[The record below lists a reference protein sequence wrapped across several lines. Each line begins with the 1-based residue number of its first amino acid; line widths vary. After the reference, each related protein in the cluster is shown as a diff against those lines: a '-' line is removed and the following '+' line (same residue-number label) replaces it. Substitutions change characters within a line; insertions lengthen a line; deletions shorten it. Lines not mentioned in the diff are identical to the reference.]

1 MAKNTPAFQ
10 FYPQDFIG
18 GTCHMS
24 NEEVGLYIRLLS
36 LLWIRGGTMPFDVER
51 LARMTG
57 TPLLEFDRLW
67 QELQSKF
74 EIAGNVISHARFDEM
89 IATRER
95 RQAAGSLTGK
105 LGGRPTKETQSKG
118 KDKGNQ
124 KANETQSKGNVMKNE
139 DRSMKDEDCSMKDED
154 CSLTTEKESRYTPD
168 FETFWN
174 VYPPKRKNKKG
185 KCFQYWNRA
194 IQDGVTSAE
203 IIDAATEFASS
214 LEGLSDFCPSPAP
227 WLNACRWEDDRNSWR
242 TSQIKAT
249 TSQDLP
255 RSVKNE
261 IAGRTMKDAAREQ
274 HCKQQRIEEA
284 K

>member
-105 LGGRPTKETQSKG
+105 LGGRPKKETQTKG
-118 KDKGNQ
+118 KDKGNR
-124 KANETQSKGNVMKNE
+124 KAIERQSKRNVMKNE
-139 DRSMKDEDCSMKDED
+139 DRRMKNEE
-154 CSLTTEKESRYTPD
+154 CSLTTEKRSRYTPD

-185 KCFQYWNRA
+185 ECFKFWNRA
-194 IQDGVTSAE
+194 IADGVNPSE
-203 IIDAATEFASS
+203 IIDAATEYASS
-214 LEGLSDFCPSPAP
+214 PEGLGEFCPSPSP

-242 TSQIKAT
+242 TSQSKGT
-249 TSQDLP
+249 TKPQDLP

-261 IAGRTMKDAAREQ
+261 IAARQMKEAARKQ
-274 HCKQQRIEEA
+274 HCEQERIEQT